1 MREYKI
7 AVVGATGVVGEMM
20 RRVLEEKR
28 LPISEYAF
36 FASKKSAGKKNN
48 LYEQRVRD

>member
-1 MREYKI
+1 MKQYKV

-20 RRVLEEKR
+20 RKVLEEKR

-36 FASKKSAGKKNN
+36 FASKN
-48 LYEQRVRD
+48 LLEKR